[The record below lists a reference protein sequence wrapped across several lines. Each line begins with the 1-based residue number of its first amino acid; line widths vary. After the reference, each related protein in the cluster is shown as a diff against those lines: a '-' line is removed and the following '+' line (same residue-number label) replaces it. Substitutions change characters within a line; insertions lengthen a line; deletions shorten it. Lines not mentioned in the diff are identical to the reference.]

1 MKKLVLIV
9 ALIVVAISAQAR
21 GAYFGGVVGLSLE
34 SSTKAEK
41 YSFKIGL
48 SVEPEIGYNIT
59 DNFAIGA
66 SVGAGFNLDGGDA
79 NTLLGI
85 TPYLRYTFFEA
96 GPVKF
101 FGEGAFTFD
110 SAATEYGIDKGWGV
124 AVRPG
129 MLVRITSRLHL
140 LGRMTVLRYSE
151 AGKGENKIREG
162 GLTISDAISLGVQ
175 INF

>member
-1 MKKLVLIV
+1 M
-9 ALIVVAISAQAR
+9 
-21 GAYFGGVVGLSLE
+21 
-34 SSTKAEK
+34 
-41 YSFKIGL
+41 
-48 SVEPEIGYNIT
+48 
-59 DNFAIGA
+59 
-66 SVGAGFNLDGGDA
+66 
-79 NTLLGI
+79 
-85 TPYLRYTFFEA
+85 
-96 GPVKF
+96 KF